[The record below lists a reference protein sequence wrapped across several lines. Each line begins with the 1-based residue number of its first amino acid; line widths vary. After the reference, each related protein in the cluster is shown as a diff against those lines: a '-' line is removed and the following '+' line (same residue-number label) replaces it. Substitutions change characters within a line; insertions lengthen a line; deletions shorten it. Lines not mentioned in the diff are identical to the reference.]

1 MSVKEKMTVIADKIR
16 EFLVTESKYS
26 LDSMPEAI
34 CDVFSRGASLGEEVA
49 KSKPYLDTSLLTDF
63 SNFCALGVRQ
73 EALPFLDTS
82 NGTTFSRMFN
92 GCYKLTTIPFLDTS
106 NGTTFSCMFDGCS
119 NLITIPA
126 LDTSNGTTFSEMFYG
141 CSNLITIPALDTS
154 NGTNFLYMFD
164 GCRNLTTISL
174 LDISNGT
181 TIDGMFDSCI
191 SLENITFAGT
201 ISQSLDMY
209 YSPLTKESITSIIE
223 HLSSSVS
230 GKTLILKKT
239 AVHNAFTVCAAN
251 FESGWNVGNA
261 EDEGT
266 WQACI
271 CGMGVGD
278 LVEIGECVYI
288 SCADNNIIVRKTD
301 DDYLEGRNEGIWELV
316 ACGTDVKDEWGDL
329 VKSKPNWT
337 INLI

>member
-1 MSVKEKMTVIADKIR
+1 MAKRVIDDSTLTAVADKIR
-16 EFLVTESKYS
+16 ERVPDLSGTSITPLEIPEKIDDVYDKGRQEQYDEFWTPYLRVYS
-26 LDSMPEAI
+26 QNGGQAKRI
-34 CDVFSRGASLGEEVA
+34 FGSRGWNDDTFRPPIGWRFNCTNAEGFFQENQVSDIKKILEERNVVFNFSKCLYFDYFAYYSASKHFPEINMSSA
-49 KSKPYLDTSLLTDF
+49 TAY
-63 SNFCALGVRQ
+63 
-73 EALPFLDTS
+73 
-82 NGTTFSRMFN
+82 SR
-92 GCYKLTTIPFLDTS
+92 
-106 NGTTFSCMFDGCS
+106 MFDGCS
-119 NLITIPA
+119 SLVTIDK
-126 LDTSNGTTFSEMFYG
+126 LVVNSTGTQTFSNQFTD
-141 CSNLITIPALDTS
+141 CKKLA
-154 NGTNFLYMFD
+154 
-164 GCRNLTTISL
+164 
-174 LDISNGT
+174 
-181 TIDGMFDSCI
+181 
-191 SLENITFAGT
+191 NIVIEGT
-201 ISQSLDMY
+201 IGRNFDIR
-209 YSPLTKESITSIIE
+209 YSPLTKDSITSIINA
-223 HLSSSVS
+223 LSSTET
-230 GKTLILKKT
+230 GRTLSLKKT